1 MKLSD
6 LKSILQKVY
15 KIGFEFPD
23 GKLIPSQ
30 YQVVKVG
37 LQTEKMINLDGT
49 IENTQCILVHL
60 SPNPNFNH
68 RRNPNAF
75 LNARLAD
82 PDSAFLNLIKNAE
95 DLMDLPDAQVQIIL
109 WSAAT
114 ASIYNLEK
122 AEKYFK
128 LLPIKTDSTIN
139 PTRITIQTTPLIDAA
154 SDPSLPGNSCC

>member
-37 LQTEKMINLDGT
+37 LQTEKMIDLDGT

-68 RRNPNAF
+68 RRNPN
-75 LNARLAD
+75 
-82 PDSAFLNLIKNAE
+82 AFLNLIKNAE

>member
-1 MKLSD
+1 MKLSV
-6 LKSILQKVY
+6 LKSILQKAY

-68 RRNPNAF
+68 RRNPN
-75 LNARLAD
+75 
-82 PDSAFLNLIKNAE
+82 AFLNLIKNAE

>member
-1 MKLSD
+1 M
-6 LKSILQKVY
+6 QKVY

-68 RRNPNAF
+68 RRNPN
-75 LNARLAD
+75 
-82 PDSAFLNLIKNAE
+82 AFLNLIKNAE

>member
-37 LQTEKMINLDGT
+37 LQTEKMINLDGI
-49 IENTQCILVHL
+49 IENTQYILVHL

-75 LNARLAD
+75 LN
-82 PDSAFLNLIKNAE
+82 LIKNAE
-95 DLMDLPDAQVQIIL
+95 DLMDLPDVQVRIML
-109 WSAAT
+109 WSTAT

>member
-23 GKLIPSQ
+23 GKLIPSR

-68 RRNPNAF
+68 RRNPN
-75 LNARLAD
+75 
-82 PDSAFLNLIKNAE
+82 AFLNLIKNAE

>member
-1 MKLSD
+1 
-6 LKSILQKVY
+6 
-15 KIGFEFPD
+15 
-23 GKLIPSQ
+23 
-30 YQVVKVG
+30 VG
-37 LQTEKMINLDGT
+37 LQTEKMIDLDGT

-75 LNARLAD
+75 LN
-82 PDSAFLNLIKNAE
+82 LIKNAE
-95 DLMDLPDAQVQIIL
+95 DLMELPDVQVRIML
-109 WSAAT
+109 WRTST

-128 LLPIKTDSTIN
+128 LLPIKTGSAIN
-139 PTRITIQTTPLIDAA
+139 SNRITIQTTPLIDAA

>member
-23 GKLIPSQ
+23 GKLIPSR

-49 IENTQCILVHL
+49 IENAQCILVHL

-68 RRNPNAF
+68 RRNPN
-75 LNARLAD
+75 
-82 PDSAFLNLIKNAE
+82 AFLNLIKNAE

-122 AEKYFK
+122 AEKYF
-128 LLPIKTDSTIN
+128 PIEFVFLCYET
-139 PTRITIQTTPLIDAA
+139 
-154 SDPSLPGNSCC
+154 

>member
-23 GKLIPSQ
+23 GKLIPSR

-68 RRNPNAF
+68 RRNPN
-75 LNARLAD
+75 
-82 PDSAFLNLIKNAE
+82 AFLNLIKNAE

-128 LLPIKTDSTIN
+128 LLPIKTGSTIN

>member
-75 LNARLAD
+75 LN
-82 PDSAFLNLIKNAE
+82 LIKNAE

-139 PTRITIQTTPLIDAA
+139 LNRITSQTTPLIDAA

>member
-49 IENTQCILVHL
+49 IENTQCILVM
-60 SPNPNFNH
+60 
-68 RRNPNAF
+68 
-75 LNARLAD
+75 
-82 PDSAFLNLIKNAE
+82 IE
-95 DLMDLPDAQVQIIL
+95 
-109 WSAAT
+109 
-114 ASIYNLEK
+114 
-122 AEKYFK
+122 
-128 LLPIKTDSTIN
+128 
-139 PTRITIQTTPLIDAA
+139 
-154 SDPSLPGNSCC
+154 

>member
-75 LNARLAD
+75 LN
-82 PDSAFLNLIKNAE
+82 LIKNAE
-95 DLMDLPDAQVQIIL
+95 DLMDLPDAQAQIIL

>member
-75 LNARLAD
+75 LN
-82 PDSAFLNLIKNAE
+82 LIKNAE
-95 DLMDLPDAQVQIIL
+95 ASIKFPDVEVRVML
-109 WSAAT
+109 WNTST

-139 PTRITIQTTPLIDAA
+139 LNRITSQTTPLIDAA

>member
-1 MKLSD
+1 MKLSV
-6 LKSILQKVY
+6 LKSILQKAY

-75 LNARLAD
+75 LN
-82 PDSAFLNLIKNAE
+82 LIKNAE
-95 DLMDLPDAQVQIIL
+95 DLMDRPDAQVQIIL

>member
-23 GKLIPSQ
+23 VKLIPSQ

-68 RRNPNAF
+68 RRNPN
-75 LNARLAD
+75 
-82 PDSAFLNLIKNAE
+82 AFLNLIKNAE

>member
-15 KIGFEFPD
+15 KIGFEFPE

-37 LQTEKMINLDGT
+37 LQTEKMINLDGI

-75 LNARLAD
+75 LN
-82 PDSAFLNLIKNAE
+82 LIKNAE
-95 DLMDLPDAQVQIIL
+95 DLIKLPDVQVRIML
-109 WSAAT
+109 WSTVT

-139 PTRITIQTTPLIDAA
+139 PTRITIQTTPLMDAA

>member
-75 LNARLAD
+75 LN
-82 PDSAFLNLIKNAE
+82 LIKNAE

-128 LLPIKTDSTIN
+128 LLPIKTGSAIN
-139 PTRITIQTTPLIDAA
+139 SNRITIQTTPLIDAA

>member
-68 RRNPNAF
+68 RRNPN
-75 LNARLAD
+75 
-82 PDSAFLNLIKNAE
+82 AFLNLIKNAE

>member
-37 LQTEKMINLDGT
+37 LQTEKMINLDGI

-75 LNARLAD
+75 LN
-82 PDSAFLNLIKNAE
+82 LIKNAE
-95 DLMDLPDAQVQIIL
+95 DLMELPDAQVQIIL
-109 WSAAT
+109 WSTAT

>member
-1 MKLSD
+1 
-6 LKSILQKVY
+6 
-15 KIGFEFPD
+15 
-23 GKLIPSQ
+23 
-30 YQVVKVG
+30 VG

-75 LNARLAD
+75 LN
-82 PDSAFLNLIKNAE
+82 LIKNAE
-95 DLMDLPDAQVQIIL
+95 DLMELPDVQVRIML
-109 WSAAT
+109 WRTST

>member
-37 LQTEKMINLDGT
+37 LQTEKMINLDGI

-68 RRNPNAF
+68 RRNPN
-75 LNARLAD
+75 
-82 PDSAFLNLIKNAE
+82 AFLNLIKNAE

>member
-37 LQTEKMINLDGT
+37 LQTEKMINLDGI
-49 IENTQCILVHL
+49 IENTQYILVHL

-75 LNARLAD
+75 LN
-82 PDSAFLNLIKNAE
+82 LIKNAE
-95 DLMDLPDAQVQIIL
+95 DLMELPDAQVQIIL
-109 WSAAT
+109 WSTAT

>member
-1 MKLSD
+1 MKLSV
-6 LKSILQKVY
+6 LKSILQKAY

-75 LNARLAD
+75 L
-82 PDSAFLNLIKNAE
+82 SLIKNAE
-95 DLMDLPDAQVQIIL
+95 ASIKFPDVEVRVML
-109 WSAAT
+109 WNTST

-128 LLPIKTDSTIN
+128 LLPIKTGSDIN
-139 PTRITIQTTPLIDAA
+139 PVKIATQTTPLMDAA

>member
-1 MKLSD
+1 M
-6 LKSILQKVY
+6 
-15 KIGFEFPD
+15 
-23 GKLIPSQ
+23 
-30 YQVVKVG
+30 G

-75 LNARLAD
+75 LN
-82 PDSAFLNLIKNAE
+82 LIKNAE
-95 DLMDLPDAQVQIIL
+95 ASIKFPDVEVRVML
-109 WSAAT
+109 WNTST

-139 PTRITIQTTPLIDAA
+139 LNRITSQTTPLIDAA

>member
-37 LQTEKMINLDGT
+37 LQTEKMINLDGI

-75 LNARLAD
+75 LN
-82 PDSAFLNLIKNAE
+82 LIKNAE
-95 DLMDLPDAQVQIIL
+95 DLMDLPDVQVRIML
-109 WSAAT
+109 WSTAT

-128 LLPIKTDSTIN
+128 LLPIKTGSAIN

>member
-6 LKSILQKVY
+6 LKSVLQKVY

-75 LNARLAD
+75 LN
-82 PDSAFLNLIKNAE
+82 LIKNAE
-95 DLMDLPDAQVQIIL
+95 DLMELPDVQVRIML
-109 WSAAT
+109 WRTST